1 MMMMMM
7 MMMMIAKPAFT
18 KVFYEHGDSHNED
31 KKANVAV
38 LCKELLTEL
47 TSKVGMAMMVLSHN
61 D

>member
-1 MMMMMM
+1 M